1 MKHKTRDDRTR
12 SSSIIEVGG
21 VARLNLPDAMLRGNG
36 IPAIRVQAAAEHEW
50 GRAVTGPHTKKLEG
64 VNGYV

>member
-1 MKHKTRDDRTR
+1 MKQLENPNR
-12 SSSIIEVGG
+12 SPTITKAGG
-21 VARLNLPDAMLRGNG
+21 VARLNLPVAMLRGNG
-36 IPAIRVQAAAEHEW
+36 IPAIRAQAAAEHEW